1 MGQKEKVAEYSAA
14 FFVLHVTF
22 LSFLSFTIYHSKLSD
37 MKKSL
42 LLFSFTLILCVSFT
56 SCSQNV
62 SNMEKAAPYFENL
75 KKVSD
80 ADNGKLWG
88 KTLYGPTMY
97 VDVQTRN
104 LVANQ
109 QNKENSLVQKGNLYF
124 GQLPEDI
131 IIANTMIT
139 YCGENWTCVIWD
151 GNRDL
156 LTETHLLI
164 HESWHRIQDEI
175 GLPACG
181 SFNQHL
187 DETEGE
193 LLLKLELGIL
203 KDLLQNDSEGLTE
216 GLRDA
221 MTVRKYR
228 QTMFPNGNENQ
239 FECHEG
245 MAEYTAFKLLPLDND
260 NEAIRK
266 GLVAA
271 AIMKGLDNVGFSNSF
286 AYLTGPAYGL
296 LIDEMIPDWR
306 NSIRSGKT
314 IPDVISTEVAIPDTI
329 DNAEIERISARYNLT
344 EYLSKER
351 RRLEARDKEDAELRA
366 RFSESTWLVIPNNN
380 THFGFDP
387 NERLVAYDS
396 IGVIYKTMQ
405 LKGDFGTIDVKNG
418 IIRAN
423 NWSYFIM
430 PYSENHCDAKIS
442 LNPGYV
448 IEPVDEKSFTIV
460 KK

>member
-1 MGQKEKVAEYSAA
+1 
-14 FFVLHVTF
+14 
-22 LSFLSFTIYHSKLSD
+22 
-37 MKKSL
+37 MKKTFYCL
-42 LLFSFTLILCVSFT
+42 ALVLVLCFSST
-56 SCSQNV
+56 SCSQYKTNP
-62 SNMEKAAPYFENL
+62 MEKAAPSFENL

-88 KTLYGPTMY
+88 KTLYGPTMF

-109 QNKENSLVQKGNLYF
+109 QNKENSFEQKGVLFF
-124 GQLPEDI
+124 GHLPDDI
-131 IIANTMIT
+131 IIANTAIN
-139 YCGENWTCVIWD
+139 YCGDNWTCVIWD
-151 GNRDL
+151 GNRDQM
-156 LTETHLLI
+156 TNTHLLI

-203 KDLLQNDSEGLTE
+203 KDLLQNDSKDLTE

-228 QTMFPNGNENQ
+228 QTLFPNGNENQ

-266 GLVAA
+266 GLAAA
-271 AIMKGLDNVGFSNSF
+271 AIMKGMDNGGFGNSF

-296 LIDEMIPDWR
+296 LLDELVPDWR
-306 NSIRSGKT
+306 NSVRSGQT
-314 IPDVISTEVAIPDTI
+314 IPDVISTVIPIPDTV
-329 DNAEIERISARYNLT
+329 DTAEIDRISTSYNVAD
-344 EYLSKER
+344 YLSKER
-351 RRLEARDKEDAELRA
+351 IRLEARDKEDAALRA
-366 RFSESTWLVIPNNN
+366 RFSESKWLVIPNNN

-423 NWSYFIM
+423 DWSRFII
-430 PYSENHCDAKIS
+430 PYSEGHCDAEIS
-442 LNPGYV
+442 LNSGYV
-448 IEPVDEKSFTIV
+448 IEPVDDKSFTIV

>member
-1 MGQKEKVAEYSAA
+1 
-14 FFVLHVTF
+14 
-22 LSFLSFTIYHSKLSD
+22 
-37 MKKSL
+37 MKKSFYYVVL
-42 LLFSFTLILCVSFT
+42 VLILCVS
-56 SCSQNV
+56 CSQ
-62 SNMEKAAPYFENL
+62 SNSNSMEKAAPCFENL

-80 ADNGKLWG
+80 ADKGKLWG
-88 KTLYGPTMY
+88 KTLYGPTMF

-109 QNKENSLVQKGNLYF
+109 QNKENTFTQKGNLYF

-131 IIANTMIT
+131 IIANTSIS
-139 YCGENWTCVIWD
+139 YCGEDWTCVIWD
-151 GNRDL
+151 GSRDL
-156 LTETHLLI
+156 LTSTQLLI
-164 HESWHRIQDEI
+164 HESLHRIQDEI
-175 GLPACG
+175 GLPSCG
-181 SFNQHL
+181 SSNQHL

-203 KDLLQNDSEGLTE
+203 KDLLQNDSKDLTE

-271 AIMKGLDNVGFSNSF
+271 AITKGMDGSGFGNSF

-306 NSIRSGKT
+306 NGIRSGKT
-314 IPDVISTEVAIPDTI
+314 IPDVISTEIAIPDTVE
-329 DNAEIERISARYNLT
+329 NAEIERISARYNLT
-344 EYLSKER
+344 EYLNKER
-351 RRLEARDKEDAELRA
+351 SRLEARDKEDAELRD
-366 RFSESTWLVIPNNN
+366 RFSESKWLVIPNDNIN
-380 THFGFDP
+380 FGFNP
-387 NERLVAYDS
+387 SERLVAYDT
-396 IGVIYKTMQ
+396 IGVICNTMQ
-405 LKGDFGTIDVKNG
+405 LRGSFGTLEVGNG
-418 IIRAN
+418 IMRTH
-423 NWSYFIM
+423 NWSSFII
-430 PYSENHCDAKIS
+430 PYSEDHCDAKIS
-442 LNPGYV
+442 LNPGYA

>member
-1 MGQKEKVAEYSAA
+1 
-14 FFVLHVTF
+14 
-22 LSFLSFTIYHSKLSD
+22 
-37 MKKSL
+37 MKKSFYC
-42 LLFSFTLILCVSFT
+42 LFLVLVLCFSST
-56 SCSQNV
+56 SCSQ
-62 SNMEKAAPYFENL
+62 SNSNSMEKAAPCFENL

-88 KTLYGPTMY
+88 KTLYGPTMF

-109 QNKENSLVQKGNLYF
+109 QNKENSFEQKGDLFF

-131 IIANTMIT
+131 IIANTSIS
-139 YCGENWTCVIWD
+139 YCGEDWTCVIWD
-151 GNRDL
+151 GSRDL
-156 LTETHLLI
+156 LTSTQLLI
-164 HESWHRIQDEI
+164 HESLHRIQDEI
-175 GLPACG
+175 GLPSCG
-181 SFNQHL
+181 SSNQHL

-203 KDLLQNDSEGLTE
+203 KDLLQNDSKDLTE
-216 GLRDA
+216 GLCDA

-271 AIMKGLDNVGFSNSF
+271 AITKGMDGSGFGNSF

-306 NSIRSGKT
+306 NGIRSGKT
-314 IPDVISTEVAIPDTI
+314 IPDVISTKIAISDTV

-344 EYLSKER
+344 EYLYKER
-351 RRLEARDKEDAELRA
+351 SRLEARDKEDAELKD
-366 RFSESTWLVIPNNN
+366 RFSESKWLVIPNDNIN
-380 THFGFDP
+380 FGFNP
-387 NERLVAYDS
+387 SERLIAYDT
-396 IGVIYKTMQ
+396 IGVIYNTMQ
-405 LKGDFGTIDVKNG
+405 LRGSFGTLEVGNG
-418 IIRAN
+418 IMRTN
-423 NWSYFIM
+423 NWSSFII
-430 PYSENHCDAKIS
+430 PYSEDHCDAKIS
-442 LNPGYV
+442 LNSGYA